1 MQEILLVLMETPS
14 RLFARRG
21 TSSYFI
27 FFYFPFSHWFIY
39 LPELIMVR
47 ESCVFEFTMNFVD
60 KSA

>member
-1 MQEILLVLMETPS
+1 MQEILLELLEMPS

-21 TSSYFI
+21 TNSYFI
-27 FFYFPFSHWFIY
+27 LFFFPFSHWFIY

-47 ESCVFEFTMNFVD
+47 ESCVFEFTMNFVN